1 MSEERTY
8 SDEEIPDK
16 LSQLGLDKWQLDGDV
31 IRRTYTTAGWPTTL
45 MVVNAIGFVC
55 EAANHHADLAVSW
68 GELGVTLS
76 DHSAGGISDKDFAVA
91 RRIEDT
97 VLWRPEAGSPLGGPS
112 GKWVSSS

>member
-1 MSEERTY
+1 MSEEHTY
-8 SDEEIPDK
+8 SDDEIPAK
-16 LSQLGLDKWQLDGDV
+16 LSALGLDEWHLDGDV
-31 IRRTYTTAGWPTTL
+31 ISRTYTTDGWPTTL
-45 MVVNAIGFVC
+45 MAVNAVGFVC

-97 VLWRPEAGSPLGGPS
+97 VLWRPQSGGPLDGPS
-112 GKWVSSS
+112 GKWVSSG